1 MNEHARLF
9 YAWDDK
15 NPIFDLQ
22 LVGYH
27 SIRLALEN
35 PKRKIHRL
43 YYNAG
48 SDSGRIT
55 EIINLSKD
63 QGVDSKPTTRGFLNQ
78 FACSTLHRGVCA
90 DAEPL
95 CPESGDRLT
104 DELNIEN
111 IHAERLWL
119 LLCSVGDPFN
129 LGAII
134 RSAYF
139 LGVERIFLCSPH
151 DSEQAS
157 SPLNAVASR
166 TSAGILEIFTPK
178 FIHRPEAFLE
188 KLQDNGTYFLNPKK
202 LEPFCCMKCKK
213 ESQPRNWF
221 GE

>member
-1 MNEHARLF
+1 M
-9 YAWDDK
+9 
-15 NPIFDLQ
+15 
-22 LVGYH
+22 
-27 SIRLALEN
+27 ALEN

-43 YYNAG
+43 YYNVG
-48 SDSGRIT
+48 RSDGGRIT
-55 EIINLSKD
+55 EIINLAKD
-63 QGVDSKPTTRGFLNQ
+63 QGVDSKPKTRGFLNQ

-95 CPESGDRLT
+95 CPESGDRLI
-104 DELNIEN
+104 DELNIES
-111 IHAERLWL
+111 IHTERLWL

-151 DSEQAS
+151 DSYQAS

-166 TSAGILEIFTPK
+166 TSAGVLEIFTPK

-188 KLQDNGTYFLNPKK
+188 KLQDNGTYFLWYFPIYFFLKTRKTNMYQTAID
-202 LEPFCCMKCKK
+202 F
-213 ESQPRNWF
+213 F
-221 GE
+221 Y

>member
-63 QGVDSKPTTRGFLNQ
+63 QGVVSKPTTRGFLNQ

-95 CPESGDRLT
+95 CPESGDRLI

-151 DSEQAS
+151 DSDQAS

-188 KLQDNGTYFLNPKK
+188 KLQDSGTYFLKTPKTNMYQTAIEFF
-202 LEPFCCMKCKK
+202 LLSIYF
-213 ESQPRNWF
+213 F
-221 GE
+221 F

>member
-1 MNEHARLF
+1 M
-9 YAWDDK
+9 
-15 NPIFDLQ
+15 Q

-48 SDSGRIT
+48 SDGGRIT
-55 EIINLSKD
+55 EIINLSKG

-95 CPESGDRLT
+95 SPESGDRLI

-151 DSEQAS
+151 DSDQAS

-188 KLQDNGTYFLNPKK
+188 KLQDSGTYFLKTPKTNMYQTAIEFFLLSTYFFFSK
-202 LEPFCCMKCKK
+202 
-213 ESQPRNWF
+213 
-221 GE
+221 